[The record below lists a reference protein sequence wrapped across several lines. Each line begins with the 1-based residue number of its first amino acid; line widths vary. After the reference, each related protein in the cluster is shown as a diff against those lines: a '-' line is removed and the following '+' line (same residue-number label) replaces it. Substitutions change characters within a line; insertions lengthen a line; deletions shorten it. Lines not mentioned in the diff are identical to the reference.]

1 VLKEKLLESKESRR
15 HHSSVATALN
25 YPGQVERS
33 GLLSVSTTD
42 DELAEGTSTTR
53 SSRSVWFLAMCR
65 GMTGARPIGDGL
77 RQTGTVR
84 QRISFGTAP
93 YREHCAAVG
102 PRRHC

>member
-42 DELAEGTSTTR
+42 DELAEGTSTT
-53 SSRSVWFLAMCR
+53 
-65 GMTGARPIGDGL
+65 
-77 RQTGTVR
+77 
-84 QRISFGTAP
+84 
-93 YREHCAAVG
+93 
-102 PRRHC
+102 